1 VIKEVIKQY
10 LENHY
15 NIGRLSNCYLIN
27 TDDIDNALSSLNEF
41 ISSKLLSSAELKI
54 DNHPDYISVQKSD
67 NKLKNISVDQIRL
80 IQKFLYKTS
89 VISGKKVAVIYAA
102 DQMNLNAANSC
113 LKILEDTP
121 TNAYIFLITSNA
133 ANIIPTIRS
142 RCAKIN
148 HHYKLLS
155 DIATDIKFL
164 KPLNKKT
171 NIAEKLGFI
180 AEFAYKD
187 RDLWMYFS
195 VAMEKLIAKFCK
207 KTAGISVD
215 LSKEEL
221 SILAQ
226 FSSTSPYYVQMK
238 YDKIKK
244 IIDDT
249 NIFDLD
255 LRSSCLILIDKFRS

>member
-1 VIKEVIKQY
+1 MIKQY

-15 NIGRLSNCYLIN
+15 NIGRLNNCYLIN
-27 TDDIDNALSSLNEF
+27 TDDIDNALSSLKEF
-41 ISSKLLSSAELKI
+41 ISSKLLLSVELKI
-54 DNHPDYISVQKSD
+54 DNHPDYICVQKSD

-80 IQKFLYKTS
+80 MQKFLYKTS

-102 DQMNLNAANSC
+102 DQMNINAANSC

-121 TNAYIFLITSNA
+121 VNVYIFLITSNA

-148 HHYKLLS
+148 HHYKQLS
-155 DIATDIKFL
+155 DTATELKYL

-171 NIAEKLGFI
+171 NITEKLGFI

-187 RDLWMYFS
+187 RDLWMHFS

-207 KTAGISVD
+207 KIAGLSID
-215 LSKEEL
+215 LSEEEL

-226 FSSTSPYYVQMK
+226 FKSNSPYYLQIK
-238 YDKIKK
+238 WDKIKK

-249 NIFDLD
+249 NVFDLD
-255 LRSSCLILIDKFRS
+255 LRSSCLLLIDKFRS